1 MLWKHLEG
9 NLSKVKVGRKR
20 ENSGSALETLSI
32 ICHPQREALLLSP
45 SLLCSPHDR
54 PLNWR
59 RGVEAKNR
67 TLFRKLAH
75 REDGR
80 LMSQNNHISRSGCQ
94 VLL

>member
-1 MLWKHLEG
+1 MLWKHLGG

-32 ICHPQREALLLSP
+32 ICHPQCEALLLSP

-59 RGVEAKNR
+59 LAVEAKNKDFIQKIGTR
-67 TLFRKLAH
+67 RRRQTNVSK
-75 REDGR
+75 
-80 LMSQNNHISRSGCQ
+80 
-94 VLL
+94 